1 MLALTRSFLAGLD
14 RLLHH
19 SAAVFG
25 TASRS
30 HYFRRTLFLGTTALL
45 IAASALLPAGAAL
58 ALLAVGVWCLAAV
71 YWVWICNEH
80 VRSRV
85 AKKIDTT
92 DPDSLPRLRDVAL
105 MTALVTPLVLLLLFD
120 KCQRCFEPFAV
131 RDEAGVVDWF
141 WFVLDKTYL
150 RALPDTLDLGI
161 ARLEG
166 LHAGKIDYHAGGAG
180 FGGRALVLFAWALLY
195 AILLQGLLRWWQ
207 VRRDIDDAISG
218 VALDP
223 DMAVRLGRRACR
235 PLLTAWQQP
244 DLPAATRANMA
255 TALGRI
261 GHERAIPA
269 LEAAAQDHAA
279 PAEVRAASLL
289 ALGRIGGPD
298 AARVLAA
305 VLLDDDDVAA
315 ARAAAAEALGLLK
328 DPAATP
334 ALLEKLRRVQAADRR
349 KMDSPEVRKA
359 VAAALGEHLT
369 RRRAAAG
376 DDPAADVE
384 RAVGLL
390 LCGEG
395 QRSLLQDAYL
405 RVRNRAATA
414 VGRLGDPRAL
424 APLTALV
431 QENENPKLLQAG
443 AEALGRLLGTLPAA
457 VRDGEEGQAAVK
469 ELVRRLKESENDSVQ
484 EAAVRGLGLA
494 RAMTETALLWDV
506 LERSLRA
513 DVESMSQAATDAL
526 RAIDPEAVPRVAR
539 LVHQVG
545 REQSQR
551 RRLTVLNDAAPVEE
565 RLQAARELGEYR
577 DRRGRQALKR
587 TADNEAAPPDLR
599 EACRVALDAIRH
611 RSG

>member
-1 MLALTRSFLAGLD
+1 MLAPLHRFLVGVDWA
-14 RLLHH
+14 LHR
-19 SAAVFG
+19 SAAAFG
-25 TASRS
+25 AASRN
-30 HYFRRTLFLGTTALL
+30 HYLRRSLFLGTTALL
-45 IAASALLPAGAAL
+45 FVAAWLLPAGTAL

-105 MTALVTPLVLLLLFD
+105 MTALVTPLVLLVLFD
-120 KCQRCFEPFAV
+120 KCQHCFAPFAV
-131 RDEAGVVDWF
+131 QGEPALADWF

-166 LHAGKIDYHAGGAG
+166 IHAGRIDYHAGGAG

-235 PLLTAWQQP
+235 PLLTAWQEP

-279 PAEVRAASLL
+279 PAEVRAAALV
-289 ALGRIGGPD
+289 ALGQIGGPA

-334 ALLEKLRRVQAADRR
+334 PLLEKLRRVQAADRR
-349 KMDSPEVRKA
+349 KMDAPDVRKA

-369 RRRAAAG
+369 RRRAAG
-376 DDPAADVE
+376 DDASADVE
-384 RAVGLL
+384 RAVGLIL
-390 LCGEG
+390 SGEG

-414 VGRLGDPRAL
+414 VGRLGDPRAV
-424 APLTALV
+424 APLTDLV
-431 QENENPKLLQAG
+431 KDNENPKLLQAG
-443 AEALGRLLGTLPAA
+443 AEALGRLLGSVPAA
-457 VRDGEEGQAAVK
+457 VRDGPEGQAAVA
-469 ELVRRLKESENDSVQ
+469 ELRRRLEDSENDSVQ

-494 RAMTETALLWDV
+494 RATSVADLLWDV
-506 LERSLRA
+506 LDRSLRA
-513 DVESMSQAATDAL
+513 DVEGMSQAATDAL
-526 RAIDPEAVPRVAR
+526 LAIDPEAVPRVAR
-539 LVHQVG
+539 LVHQAG

-551 RRLTVLNDAAPVEE
+551 RRLTVLNDAAPAEE

-587 TADNEAAPPDLR
+587 TADNEAATPELR
-599 EACRVALDAIRH
+599 EACRAALDQIRNG
-611 RSG
+611 RR